1 MTNLRALG
9 RGSNAA
15 SGRAN
20 EEGPPWVRTRMGASL
35 PCKNGERQVGCRKL
49 DVGTGMAGAAQ
60 GAAATALISCLR
72 GLALNFSSSAVLVS
86 YD

>member
-15 SGRAN
+15 AVALMKKAPLGAAPDG
-20 EEGPPWVRTRMGASL
+20 GPSL
-35 PCKNGERQVGCRKL
+35 PCKNGERQVGCRKV

-60 GAAATALISCLR
+60 GAAATALISCLG
-72 GLALNFSSSAVLVS
+72 GLALNFSSSDALVS